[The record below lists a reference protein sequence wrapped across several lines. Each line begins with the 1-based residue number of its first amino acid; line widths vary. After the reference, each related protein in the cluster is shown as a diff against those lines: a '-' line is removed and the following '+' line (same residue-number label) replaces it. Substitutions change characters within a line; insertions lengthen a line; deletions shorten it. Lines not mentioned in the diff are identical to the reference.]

1 MSDRFPDPTPDV
13 PAADEVAPDMV
24 APLGAVAYGVFV
36 LDEAGPLEDI
46 ATLSQSIAARIP
58 AQEGRSLDR
67 DHSQDNLLDE
77 LGALDL

>member
-1 MSDRFPDPTPDV
+1 MSDLTNDPTPAVLAD
-13 PAADEVAPDMV
+13 DEVAPDMV

-36 LDEAGPLEDI
+36 LDEVGPLEDI

-58 AQEGRSLDR
+58 AQEGRSVER
-67 DHSQDNLLDE
+67 GQVSGNLLDE